1 MSLVSKVW
9 WAIRAILLTPFFG
22 RIGMPSYIG
31 STTFL
36 LGTRR
41 MRIGRNVRIFPG
53 LRAEVHGD
61 GHLVIEDNVAIA
73 QSVHITAMGDL
84 RIGAGTAITAFV
96 MITDMD
102 HGYSEVGTPV
112 VEQPLEYRR
121 TRIGRNCFIGQGA
134 KIQAGTT
141 LGDGCVVGANAV
153 VRGDFPPNS
162 VIVGMPG
169 RIVKRYHPDKRS
181 WERPDSA

>member
-1 MSLVSKVW
+1 MSRLRKMW
-9 WAIRAILLTPFFG
+9 WVLRALLLSPFFG

-31 STTFL
+31 PATFL

-53 LRAEVHGD
+53 LRAEAHGD
-61 GHLVIEDNVAIA
+61 GRLTIEDNVAIA

-102 HGYSEVGTPV
+102 HGYSDVGTPV
-112 VEQPLEYRR
+112 VEQPVEYRR
-121 TRIGRNCFIGQGA
+121 TSIGRNCFIGQGA
-134 KIQAGTT
+134 RIQAGTT

-153 VRGDFPPNS
+153 IRGDFPPSS
-162 VIVGMPG
+162 VIVGVPG
-169 RIVKRYHPDKRS
+169 RIIRKYDPITHS
-181 WERPDSA
+181 WEKPGDE